1 MSDLE
6 LEIMW
11 LDEIHQYLAEQGQQV
26 MAVHLAATIKDK
38 KLLLLQQL
46 QDQVTGIQQRIAA
59 IKEANEL

>member
-11 LDEIHQYLAEQGQQV
+11 LDEIHKYLAEQGQQV
-26 MAVHLAATIKDK
+26 MAVHLSATIKDK
-38 KLLLLQQL
+38 KQLLLVQL
-46 QDQVTGIQQRIAA
+46 QEQVDDIQQRIAA

>member
-11 LDEIHQYLAEQGQQV
+11 LDEIHAYLAEQGQQV
-26 MAVHLAATIKDK
+26 MAMHLAATIRDK
-38 KLLLLQQL
+38 KQLLLMRLQE
-46 QDQVTGIQQRIAA
+46 QVDDIQQRIAA